1 MINARRKTLAREL
14 GKGHAEVPLGAVD
27 WWMVAIVLTLL
38 CLGRLMVLSASGGV
52 GYRLAGV

>member
-38 CLGRLMVLSASGGV
+38 CLSLIHISEIRP
-52 GYRLAGV
+52 

>member
-38 CLGRLMVLSASGGV
+38 
-52 GYRLAGV
+52 